1 MAKLILYSPFYKS
14 GEKNMGGYAVYLA
27 TREGVE
33 LPKNTKLD
41 LSATKKQQSLIDKI
55 LKDYPLSK
63 ELLEYSDYISKPT
76 VGNASEYISRV
87 LESITNDEGFGTYAK
102 YMATRPGAEKIATH
116 GLFSDTGKPIILSRV
131 EKELNEYEGNVW
143 THIISLRREDAA
155 RLGFDNVKAWQLLLN
170 ASRDEIAKQMRIKP
184 EHFKWYA
191 AFHNEG
197 HHPHVHMIAY
207 STNPNEAYLGKV
219 GIRNIKSCLAKEI
232 FKDDLLHIYKEQTQ
246 YRDEIKIRAE
256 DIADKIISDLHNGL
270 PENDLICRLLFELNG
285 KLKTIKGKKV
295 YGYLK
300 PELKLLVDSI
310 VDELEKDEHIK
321 QLYNLWYAEK
331 DKIVSNYTNEKLKRN
346 PLSQNKEFK
355 SIRNM
360 IIRQALQLDDLVMAF
375 DDDETDEPFIF
386 SEDETEFEPPDD
398 IPDEYYSLNSFEKYR
413 LAKEFLDE
421 TSVEYNPERGLSLMW
436 EAAEDGNSFAQYRLG
451 KILVQGI
458 ICEKDITS
466 GLYWLEKSA
475 NQDNEWAEY
484 YLGKQYLGNGDIE
497 RNCKRSIYLLKNA
510 CKQGNRFAQYTL
522 ACQYLFSEEYTDK
535 QISAVRLLE
544 LSAKQNFAPA
554 EKMLAF
560 MLIKGELI
568 PNDDVRASRLLEHSV
583 QLGDDKAQYALAKLL
598 LKSDTV
604 TKDSERAVKLL
615 YSASQSGNEWAQ
627 LLLGKMLLFGK
638 EIPKN
643 EKEGLYFLKAS
654 AEQGNI
660 YATAILQN
668 RDDYM
673 RMLAVTSLIRLI
685 GYACN
690 LFYRKLDD
698 DKQKSNMRMG
708 RKKKRKLMDKKIA
721 MRFRE

>member
-14 GEKNMGGYAVYLA
+14 GENNMGGYAVYLA

-33 LPKNTKLD
+33 LPKNTKLE
-41 LSATKKQQSLIDKI
+41 LPATKKQQSLIDKM

-87 LESITNDEGFGTYAK
+87 LESIASEEGFGTYAK

-116 GLFSDTGKPIILSRV
+116 GLFSDTGKPIILSHV

-155 RLGFDNVKAWQLLLN
+155 RLGFDNVKTWQDLLSAKKN
-170 ASRDEIAKQMRIKP
+170 IIASNMNIDPKN
-184 EHFKWYA
+184 FKWYA

-256 DIADKIISDLHNGL
+256 DIADKIISDLHSGL

-285 KLKTIKGKKV
+285 KLKTVKGKKV

-300 PELKLLVDSI
+300 PELKVLVDSI
-310 VDELEKDEHIK
+310 VDELEKDEHFK

-360 IIRQALQLDDLVMAF
+360 IIRQALQLDDLVMVF

-386 SEDETEFEPPDD
+386 SEDETEFEPPYN

-421 TSVEYNPERGLSLMW
+421 TSDEYNPERGLSLMW

-497 RNCKRSIYLLKNA
+497 KNSKRSIYLLKNA

-568 PNDDVRASRLLEHSV
+568 PKDDVRAGRLLEHSV

-604 TKDSERAVKLL
+604 AKDIPRAVKLL

-643 EKEGLYFLKAS
+643 EKEGLYFLKLS
-654 AEQGNI
+654 AKQGNI
-660 YATAILQN
+660 YAMTILENCEGLQKAI
-668 RDDYM
+668 
-673 RMLAVTSLIRLI
+673 AVSSVIRI
-685 GYACN
+685 FAYITN
-690 LFYRKLDD
+690 LFEEKQRK
-698 DKQKSNMRMG
+698 DKGGNRMIFNKKQR
-708 RKKKRKLMDKKIA
+708 RKFQDKK
-721 MRFRE
+721 MSQGLR

>member
-1 MAKLILYSPFYKS
+1 
-14 GEKNMGGYAVYLA
+14 MGGYAVYLA

-41 LSATKKQQSLIDKI
+41 LPATKKQQSLIDKM

-63 ELLEYSDYISKPT
+63 ELLEYCDYISKPT

-87 LESITNDEGFGTYAK
+87 LESIANEEGFGTYAK
-102 YMATRPGAEKIATH
+102 YMATRPGAQKIATH

-143 THIISLRREDAA
+143 THIISLRREDAT

-256 DIADKIISDLHNGL
+256 DIVDKIISDLHSGL

-285 KLKTIKGKKV
+285 KLKTVKGKKV

-300 PELKLLVDSI
+300 PELKVLVDSI

-331 DKIVSNYTNEKLKRN
+331 DKIVSNYPNEKLKRN

-360 IIRQALQLDDLVMAF
+360 IIRQALQLDDLVMVF

-421 TSVEYNPERGLSLMW
+421 TSGEYNPERGLSLMW

-497 RNCKRSIYLLKNA
+497 RNSKRSIYLLKNA

-568 PNDDVRASRLLEHSV
+568 PKDDVRASRLLEHSV

-604 TKDSERAVKLL
+604 TKDTERAVKLL
-615 YSASQSGNEWAQ
+615 YFASQSGNEWAQ

-638 EIPKN
+638 EISKT

-660 YATAILQN
+660 YASAILQN
-668 RDDYM
+668 CDDYM
-673 RMLAVTSLIRLI
+673 RMLAVTSLMRLI

>member
-1 MAKLILYSPFYKS
+1 
-14 GEKNMGGYAVYLA
+14 
-27 TREGVE
+27 
-33 LPKNTKLD
+33 
-41 LSATKKQQSLIDKI
+41 
-55 LKDYPLSK
+55 
-63 ELLEYSDYISKPT
+63 
-76 VGNASEYISRV
+76 
-87 LESITNDEGFGTYAK
+87 
-102 YMATRPGAEKIATH
+102 
-116 GLFSDTGKPIILSRV
+116 
-131 EKELNEYEGNVW
+131 
-143 THIISLRREDAA
+143 
-155 RLGFDNVKAWQLLLN
+155 
-170 ASRDEIAKQMRIKP
+170 
-184 EHFKWYA
+184 
-191 AFHNEG
+191 
-197 HHPHVHMIAY
+197 MIAY

-256 DIADKIISDLHNGL
+256 DIANKIISDLHSGL

-285 KLKTIKGKKV
+285 KLKTVKGKKV

-300 PELKLLVDSI
+300 PELKVLVDSI

-355 SIRNM
+355 SLRNM
-360 IIRQALQLDDLVMAF
+360 IIRQALQLDDLVMVF

-421 TSVEYNPERGLSLMW
+421 TSDEYNPERGLSLMW

-451 KILVQGI
+451 KFLVQGI

-497 RNCKRSIYLLKNA
+497 KNSKRSIYLLKNA

-568 PNDDVRASRLLEHSV
+568 SKDDVRASRLLEHSV
-583 QLGDDKAQYALAKLL
+583 QLGDDKAQHALAKLL

-604 TKDSERAVKLL
+604 AKDTERAVKLL
-615 YSASQSGNEWAQ
+615 YSASQSRNEWAQ
-627 LLLGKMLLFGK
+627 LLLGKMLLFGN

-643 EKEGLYFLKAS
+643 EKEGLYFLKLS
-654 AEQGNI
+654 AKQGNI
-660 YATAILQN
+660 YASAILQN

-708 RKKKRKLMDKKIA
+708 RKKKRKFMDKKMAIG
-721 MRFRE
+721 FRS

>member
-1 MAKLILYSPFYKS
+1 
-14 GEKNMGGYAVYLA
+14 MGGYAVYLA

-41 LSATKKQQSLIDKI
+41 LPATKKQQSLIDKM

-63 ELLEYSDYISKPT
+63 ELLEYCDYISKPT

-87 LESITNDEGFGTYAK
+87 LESIASEEGFGTYAK
-102 YMATRPGAEKIATH
+102 YMATRPGAQKIATH

-143 THIISLRREDAA
+143 THIISLRREDAT

-256 DIADKIISDLHNGL
+256 DIADKIISDLHSGL

-285 KLKTIKGKKV
+285 KLKTVKGKKV

-300 PELKLLVDSI
+300 PELKVLVDSI

-355 SIRNM
+355 SIHNM
-360 IIRQALQLDDLVMAF
+360 IIRQALQLDDLVMVF

-421 TSVEYNPERGLSLMW
+421 TSDEYNPERGLSLMW

-497 RNCKRSIYLLKNA
+497 RNRKRSIYLLKNA
-510 CKQGNRFAQYTL
+510 SKQGNRFAQYTL
-522 ACQYLFSEEYTDK
+522 ACQYLFSEDYTDK

-568 PNDDVRASRLLEHSV
+568 PKDDVRASRLLEHSV

-604 TKDSERAVKLL
+604 TKDTERAVKLL
-615 YSASQSGNEWAQ
+615 YFASQSGNEWAQ

-638 EIPKN
+638 EISKT

-660 YATAILQN
+660 YASAILQN
-668 RDDYM
+668 CDDYM
-673 RMLAVTSLIRLI
+673 RMLAVTSLMRLI

>member
-14 GEKNMGGYAVYLA
+14 GENNMGGYAVYLA
-27 TREGVE
+27 TRKGVE

-41 LSATKKQQSLIDKI
+41 LPATKKQQSLIDKM

-87 LESITNDEGFGTYAK
+87 LESIASEEGFGTYAK

-155 RLGFDNVKAWQLLLN
+155 RLGFDNVKMWQDLLSAKKN
-170 ASRDEIAKQMRIKP
+170 IIASNMNIDPKS
-184 EHFKWYA
+184 FKWYA

-256 DIADKIISDLHNGL
+256 DIADKIISDLHSGL

-285 KLKTIKGKKV
+285 KLKTVKGKKV

-300 PELKLLVDSI
+300 PELKVLVDSI

-355 SIRNM
+355 SLRNM
-360 IIRQALQLDDLVMAF
+360 IIRQALQLDDLVMVF

-421 TSVEYNPERGLSLMW
+421 TSDEYNPERGLSLMW

-497 RNCKRSIYLLKNA
+497 RNRKRSIYLLKNA
-510 CKQGNRFAQYTL
+510 SKQGNRFAQYTL
-522 ACQYLFSEEYTDK
+522 ACQYLFSEDYTDK

-568 PNDDVRASRLLEHSV
+568 PKDDVRASRLLEHSV

-604 TKDSERAVKLL
+604 TKDTERAVKLL
-615 YSASQSGNEWAQ
+615 YFASQSGNEWAQ

-638 EIPKN
+638 EISKT

-660 YATAILQN
+660 YASAILQN
-668 RDDYM
+668 CDDYM
-673 RMLAVTSLIRLI
+673 RMLAVTSLMRLI

-708 RKKKRKLMDKKIA
+708 RKKKRKLMDKKMA

>member
-14 GEKNMGGYAVYLA
+14 DENNMGGYAVYLA

-33 LPKNTKLD
+33 LPKNTKLE
-41 LSATKKQQSLIDKI
+41 LPATKKQQSLIDKM

-87 LESITNDEGFGTYAK
+87 LESIANEEGFGTYAK

-116 GLFSDTGKPIILSRV
+116 GLFSDTGKPIILSHV

-143 THIISLRREDAA
+143 THIISLRREDAV
-155 RLGFDNVKAWQLLLN
+155 RLGFDNVKNWQYLLSAKKN
-170 ASRDEIAKQMRIKP
+170 IIASNMNIDPKN
-184 EHFKWYA
+184 FKWYA

-232 FKDDLLHIYKEQTQ
+232 FKDDLLYIYKEQTQ

-285 KLKTIKGKKV
+285 KLKTVKGKKV

-300 PELKLLVDSI
+300 PELKVLVDSI
-310 VDELEKDEHIK
+310 IDELEKDEHIK

-355 SIRNM
+355 SVRNM
-360 IIRQALQLDDLVMAF
+360 IIRQALQLDDLVMVF

-413 LAKEFLDE
+413 LAKEFFDE
-421 TSVEYNPERGLSLMW
+421 TSDEYNPERGLSLMW

-497 RNCKRSIYLLKNA
+497 KNSKRSIYLLKNA

-544 LSAKQNFAPA
+544 LSTKQNFAPA

-568 PNDDVRASRLLEHSV
+568 PKDDVRASRLLEHSV

-604 TKDSERAVKLL
+604 AKDIPRAVKLL

-638 EIPKN
+638 EIHKN

-660 YATAILQN
+660 YASAILQN

-673 RMLAVTSLIRLI
+673 RMLAITSLVRLI

-698 DKQKSNMRMG
+698 DKQKSNMRIG
-708 RKKKRKLMDKKIA
+708 KKKKRKLMDKKMA
-721 MRFRE
+721 LKLKC

>member
-1 MAKLILYSPFYKS
+1 
-14 GEKNMGGYAVYLA
+14 MGGYAVYLA

-33 LPKNTKLD
+33 LPKNTKFD
-41 LSATKKQQSLIDKI
+41 LPATKKQQSLIDKM

-87 LESITNDEGFGTYAK
+87 LESIANEEGFGTYAK

-143 THIISLRREDAA
+143 THIISLRREDAV

-232 FKDDLLHIYKEQTQ
+232 FKDDLFHIYKEQTQ

-256 DIADKIISDLHNGL
+256 DIADNIISDLHNGL

-285 KLKTIKGKKV
+285 KLKTVKGKKV

-300 PELKLLVDSI
+300 PELKVLVDSI

-360 IIRQALQLDDLVMAF
+360 IIRQALQLDDLVMVF

-421 TSVEYNPERGLSLMW
+421 TSDEYNPERGLSLMW

-497 RNCKRSIYLLKNA
+497 RNRKRSIYLLKNA

-522 ACQYLFSEEYTDK
+522 ACQYLFSEDYTDK

-568 PNDDVRASRLLEHSV
+568 PKDDVRANRLLEHSV

-604 TKDSERAVKLL
+604 KKDIPRSVQLL

-660 YATAILQN
+660 YASAILQN
-668 RDDYM
+668 RDEYM
-673 RMLAVTSLIRLI
+673 RMLAITSLIRLI

-708 RKKKRKLMDKKIA
+708 RKKKKKLMDKKIA

>member
-1 MAKLILYSPFYKS
+1 
-14 GEKNMGGYAVYLA
+14 MGGYAVYLA

-41 LSATKKQQSLIDKI
+41 LPATKKQQSLIDKM

-87 LESITNDEGFGTYAK
+87 LESIANEEGFGTYAK

-116 GLFSDTGKPIILSRV
+116 GLFSDTGKPIIMSRV

-143 THIISLRREDAA
+143 THIISLRREDAV
-155 RLGFDNVKAWQLLLN
+155 RLGFDNVKDWQYLLSAKKN
-170 ASRDEIAKQMRIKP
+170 IIASNMNIDPKN
-184 EHFKWYA
+184 FKWYA

-256 DIADKIISDLHNGL
+256 DIADKIISDLHSGL

-285 KLKTIKGKKV
+285 KLKTVKGKKV

-300 PELKLLVDSI
+300 PELKVLVDSI

-360 IIRQALQLDDLVMAF
+360 IIRQALQLDDLVMVF

-421 TSVEYNPERGLSLMW
+421 TSDEYNPERGLSLMW

-497 RNCKRSIYLLKNA
+497 KNSKRSIYLLKNA

-568 PNDDVRASRLLEHSV
+568 PKDDVRASRLLEHSV

-604 TKDSERAVKLL
+604 AKDTERAVKLL

-638 EIPKN
+638 EILKN

-660 YATAILQN
+660 YASAILQN
-668 RDDYM
+668 RDDYL
-673 RMLAVTSLIRLI
+673 RMLAITSLMRLI

-708 RKKKRKLMDKKIA
+708 RKKKRKFMDKKMA
-721 MRFRE
+721 MRFRK